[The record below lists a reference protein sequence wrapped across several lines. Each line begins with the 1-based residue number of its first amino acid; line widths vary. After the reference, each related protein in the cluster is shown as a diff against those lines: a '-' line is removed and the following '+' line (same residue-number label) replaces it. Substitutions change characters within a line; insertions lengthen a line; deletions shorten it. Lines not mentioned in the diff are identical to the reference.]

1 MLTRAAYLL
10 PHKRLVNGEQRIGN
24 NLMNLL
30 PKCIDIHAALF
41 QVFHERPDGPFVSY
55 IGAFFISVVDKVG
68 IVLVE

>member
-41 QVFHERPDGPFVSY
+41 KCFMSDPMDHLCLYRCVFS
-55 IGAFFISVVDKVG
+55 SV
-68 IVLVE
+68 L